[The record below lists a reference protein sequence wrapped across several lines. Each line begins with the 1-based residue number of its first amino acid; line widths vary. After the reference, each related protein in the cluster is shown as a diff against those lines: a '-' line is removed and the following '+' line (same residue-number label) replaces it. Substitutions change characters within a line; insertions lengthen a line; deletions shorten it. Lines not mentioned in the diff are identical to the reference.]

1 MRIVKSI
8 GYQSFTSNT
17 LASVTPTSTELLKD
31 NAGNKANAMLMT
43 AAGSS
48 GAVRF
53 TDNGTAP
60 SATLGLRLA
69 VGLSPYLYLGNAFNT
84 QFIIEAGNASLD
96 VAYVQVAD

>member
-1 MRIVKSI
+1 MRIVRSI
-8 GYQSFTSNT
+8 GYQSFTSNG
-17 LASVTPTSTELLKD
+17 LASVSPVSSELLTD
-31 NAGNKANAMLMT
+31 SSGQKANAILMT

-53 TDNGTAP
+53 TDNGTVP
-60 SATLGLRLA
+60 SATLGIRLA
-69 VGLSPYLYLGNAFNT
+69 VGLSPYLYLGNVGRT